1 MSRLGAEPIFDSYW
15 AALAMGGVLALLLLV
30 RPQFGL
36 VTPARQLTFLGLRL
50 AAIGLLLLGLIRP
63 TWITTVRTP
72 RTSVLVMLVD
82 GSRSMQLPSGQ
93 GSLSRW
99 HAQGETLSRSQAA
112 LAALGEKV
120 ELRTYAYDSQL
131 TPLAVSGGRIA
142 LPEKPTGEETD
153 LGTILS
159 AAQSPPPI
167 TFPARAMAMRVAPFL
182 INELK

>member
-36 VTPARQLTFLGLRL
+36 VTRARQLTFLGLRL

-99 HAQGETLSRSQAA
+99 QAQGETLSRSQAA
-112 LAALGEKV
+112 LAALGPS
-120 ELRTYAYDSQL
+120 LQGGAPFS
-131 TPLAVSGGRIA
+131 LAAFLGAVVAAHDDADRPA
-142 LPEKPTGEETD
+142 LCTA
-153 LGTILS
+153 LG
-159 AAQSPPPI
+159 ARFARDA
-167 TFPARAMAMRVAPFL
+167 ARAGGCP
-182 INELK
+182 